1 MGIKR
6 LLLLCFF
13 AVTTTVLSAQSVTE
27 HVVVKGNT
35 LYSLSKQYGITVDA
49 LLEANP
55 QIVGTTLSLGDIL
68 IVPKPTQADTS
79 PLTAAVSISDSID
92 TAHATPAFEM
102 YKVRRGDTPAGLAK
116 EWGFPDMASFY
127 RINPDARSDW
137 KRGLQLVKP
146 MNEMAVLQA
155 TADTLVVKP
164 ASTAD
169 TAVFLKA
176 DSTRSSLE
184 VLGIL
189 PFFHIDYINETAL
202 AKRSPV
208 AMSLRMGMEFA
219 AHLHSDSSFAVN
231 IDFID
236 SQNHSD
242 SLKKA
247 LDSLDLEQYDLV
259 LGPLYSKRVQQMA
272 AYGVANKSVNLMS
285 KSDVI
290 NDLGVYNTVV
300 AEENFYLS
308 LRDLVNNRDS
318 LADNSVPLVV
328 TKSLT
333 PACSAFFEGFDNPNK
348 WLVTNDEK
356 WSSNETLAQLNS
368 TQHYELIIFDSDPAF
383 ILDVLRNLRS
393 GNASYT
399 LYATEYQLFNSGIT
413 NDNFM
418 REAEVICAMSSYL
431 SYQNSNTLLFVEAF
445 RAHFGIE
452 PNNYAIRG
460 FDIADYH
467 IIRTLYGESPM
478 RGIYLGFDHTQGK
491 ENKWVELRRFE
502 NFEWN
507 LLRHP

>member
-6 LLLLCFF
+6 LLILCFF
-13 AVTTTVLSAQSVTE
+13 VVTTVLSAQSVTE
-27 HVVVKGNT
+27 HAVVKGNT
-35 LYSLSKQYGITVDA
+35 LYSLSKQYGITVDV

-55 QIVGTTLSLGDIL
+55 QIVGATLSLGDTL

-79 PLTAAVSISDSID
+79 PVTTAVPISDSID
-92 TAHATPAFEM
+92 TVHATPTFEM

-127 RINPDARSDW
+127 RINPDACSDW
-137 KRGLQLVKP
+137 KPGLQLVKP

-155 TADTLVVKP
+155 TADTLDIKP

-184 VLGIL
+184 VLGVL

-202 AKRSPV
+202 ARRSPV

-219 AHLHSDSSFAVN
+219 ARLHSDSSFAVN

-236 SQNHSD
+236 SQNHRD
-242 SLKKA
+242 ALKKA
-247 LDSLDLEQYDLV
+247 LNSLDLEQYDLV
-259 LGPLYSKRVQQMA
+259 LGPLYTRRVQQMA
-272 AYGVANKSVNLMS
+272 AYGATDKSVNLMS

-300 AEENFYLS
+300 AEENLYLS

-318 LADNSVPLVV
+318 LSGNSVPLVV

-333 PACSAFFEGFDNPNK
+333 PACSAFFEGFDNANK
-348 WLVTNDEK
+348 RLVTNDER
-356 WSSNETLAQLNS
+356 WSSNQTLAQLNS

-383 ILDVLRNLRS
+383 MLDVLRNLRS

-399 LYATEYQLFNSGIT
+399 LHATEYQLFNSGIT

-431 SYQNSNTLLFVEAF
+431 SYQDPNTLSFVEAF

-452 PNNYAIRG
+452 PNQYAIRG
-460 FDIADYH
+460 YDIADYH
-467 IIRTLYGESPM
+467 IQRLLYGDGPV
-478 RGIYLGFDHTQGK
+478 RGILVGFDFTQDQQ
-491 ENKWVELRRFE
+491 NRWVELRRFD
-502 NFEWN
+502 NYEWK
-507 LLRHP
+507 LLR

>member
-68 IVPKPTQADTS
+68 VVPKQTQADRS

-300 AEENFYLS
+300 VEENFYLS
-308 LRDLVNNRDS
+308 LRDLVVLICFLRYSFSSSTILASIAEFVASSCMPVTTVVSYEQMIGRSYDS
-318 LADNSVPLVV
+318 RSI
-328 TKSLT
+328 THSLQT
-333 PACSAFFEGFDNPNK
+333 VCPHAINIGALSF
-348 WLVTNDEK
+348 L
-356 WSSNETLAQLNS
+356 S
-368 TQHYELIIFDSDPAF
+368 IR
-383 ILDVLRNLRS
+383 VLHKK
-393 GNASYT
+393 
-399 LYATEYQLFNSGIT
+399 Q
-413 NDNFM
+413 
-418 REAEVICAMSSYL
+418 
-431 SYQNSNTLLFVEAF
+431 
-445 RAHFGIE
+445 
-452 PNNYAIRG
+452 
-460 FDIADYH
+460 
-467 IIRTLYGESPM
+467 
-478 RGIYLGFDHTQGK
+478 
-491 ENKWVELRRFE
+491 
-502 NFEWN
+502 
-507 LLRHP
+507 

>member
-1 MGIKR
+1 MGIKH
-6 LLLLCFF
+6 LLFLCFF
-13 AVTTTVLSAQSVTE
+13 AITTALSAQSVTE

-49 LLEANP
+49 LLETNP
-55 QIVGTTLSLGDIL
+55 QIVGTTLSLGEVL
-68 IVPKPTQADTS
+68 IVPLPVDQKALVMNPEGSKASVQ
-79 PLTAAVSISDSID
+79 DSVRPD
-92 TAHATPAFEM
+92 PAFEI
-102 YKVRRGDTPAGLAK
+102 YKVRRGDSPEALAK
-116 EWGFPDMASFY
+116 EWGFPDLVSFY
-127 RINPDARSDW
+127 RINPDARTDW

-146 MNEMAVLQA
+146 MNQRALTKA
-155 TADTLVVKP
+155 TNDSLALSAAMPIDTVGLITPDSVK
-164 ASTAD
+164 T
-169 TAVFLKA
+169 
-176 DSTRSSLE
+176 SLNI
-184 VLGIL
+184 LGVL
-189 PFFHIDYINETAL
+189 PFFHVDYINETAL

-333 PACSAFFEGFDNPNK
+333 PACSVFFEGFDNPNK
-348 WLVTNDEK
+348 WLVANDEK
-356 WSSNETLAQLNS
+356 WSSNESLAQLDS

-383 ILDVLRNLRS
+383 MLDVLRNLRS

-507 LLRHP
+507 LLRYP